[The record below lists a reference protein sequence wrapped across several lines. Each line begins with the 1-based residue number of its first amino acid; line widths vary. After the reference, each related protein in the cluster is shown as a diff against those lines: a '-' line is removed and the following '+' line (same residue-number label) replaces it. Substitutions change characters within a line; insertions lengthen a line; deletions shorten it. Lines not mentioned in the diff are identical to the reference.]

1 MKIHKL
7 IFAGTLSLCIY
18 EAVSAQ
24 TSTYRIMTDRPEQT
38 IMHFGASDYLSGASI
53 LAQEVRNKVTVHTSI
68 HRHGRSVSYVLT
80 VLMTGPSNRDNAT
93 FSS

>member
-24 TSTYRIMTDRPEQT
+24 TSTYRIMIDRPEQT
-38 IMHFGASDYLSGASI
+38 IMHFGASDA
-53 LAQEVRNKVTVHTSI
+53 A
-68 HRHGRSVSYVLT
+68 
-80 VLMTGPSNRDNAT
+80 
-93 FSS
+93 